1 MHIIPGF
8 KLRPLGD
15 EFILVGEGVEQV
27 NFNKMI
33 TMNETAAFLW
43 QQVSDGSTFDAQRL
57 AQLLCSEYDVDK
69 AQALADAEQTL
80 QTWLNAGVIE

>member
-1 MHIIPGF
+1 MQIVQGF
-8 KLRPLGD
+8 KLRPLGKD
-15 EFILVGEGVEQV
+15 FILVGESMAQV

-57 AQLLCSEYDVDK
+57 AQLLCSEYDVDQD
-69 AQALADAEQTL
+69 QALADAEQTL

>member
-1 MHIIPGF
+1 MHIVQGF
-8 KLRPLGD
+8 KLRPLGKD
-15 EFILVGEGVEQV
+15 FILVGESMAQV

-57 AQLLCSEYDVDK
+57 AQLLCSEYDVDQV
-69 AQALADAEQTL
+69 QALADAEQTL

>member
-1 MHIIPGF
+1 MQIVQGF
-8 KLRPLGD
+8 KLRPLGKD
-15 EFILVGEGVEQV
+15 FILVGESMAQV

-69 AQALADAEQTL
+69 TQALADAEQTL

>member
-1 MHIIPGF
+1 MQIVQGF
-8 KLRPLGD
+8 KLRPLGKD
-15 EFILVGEGVEQV
+15 FILVGESMAQV

-57 AQLLCSEYDVDK
+57 AQLLCSEYDVDQ